1 MQGLLKPLYT
11 AALLLAA
18 WPTAADLHLYT
29 FNAPPYQIVESDSA
43 LGTIVRGETVD
54 TVVCSA
60 GLAGSVVIIKAAPQ
74 NRSVHSLRRNL
85 IDGYFAI
92 DSSDELDK
100 VGTRT
105 APIALEKWYFFSAEQ
120 GVDPHT
126 ARIGVVSGSNEE
138 LWLKN
143 NGYDVFLSV
152 SNVEQL
158 NALLRRGRIDTA
170 LLDSRVMETLN
181 SGAAQLTLHRQFLRY
196 APLHMYFSEAFAANH
211 AEFVADFNRF
221 IPDCVESGFALNP
234 HETELIG
241 GQAKLLFDDLR
252 SRLNL
257 REAIRLGPRVDSF
270 ADILTLD
277 TKWQALSPQAAPA
290 LAEDILRLTASEQL
304 AAWQARQEGLVTE
317 AMVINNLGTLVAMS
331 RLTSDYWQ
339 GDEPKFQQMADGSGR
354 TLYLSPIRYDTST
367 RRFQVIASTPILSAE
382 TGKLEGVL
390 AVGLDVEEA
399 LSRLDRN

>member
-1 MQGLLKPLYT
+1 MQGLLKPLYI

-105 APIALEKWYFFSAEQ
+105 APIALEKWYFFSVEQ
-120 GVDPHT
+120 GVDPRT

-196 APLHMYFSEAFAANH
+196 APPAYVFQRSLCCQPRRICGRLQPLHSGLRGEW
-211 AEFVADFNRF
+211 VR
-221 IPDCVESGFALNP
+221 PESP
-234 HETELIG
+234 
-241 GQAKLLFDDLR
+241 
-252 SRLNL
+252 
-257 REAIRLGPRVDSF
+257 
-270 ADILTLD
+270 
-277 TKWQALSPQAAPA
+277 
-290 LAEDILRLTASEQL
+290 
-304 AAWQARQEGLVTE
+304 
-317 AMVINNLGTLVAMS
+317 
-331 RLTSDYWQ
+331 
-339 GDEPKFQQMADGSGR
+339 
-354 TLYLSPIRYDTST
+354 
-367 RRFQVIASTPILSAE
+367 
-382 TGKLEGVL
+382 
-390 AVGLDVEEA
+390 
-399 LSRLDRN
+399 